1 MIKYQQYMASDVTWL
16 NSIPSHW
23 SINQIKRNLKLL
35 TDYDANGSFSNIAK
49 NVNRVEDSKLKYAW
63 FVRTTDL
70 EKHTDQTDI
79 LKEFIWIDKST
90 YNYLGKTKL
99 FGGELLLAK
108 RGDIG
113 RIYIMPKTEYPA
125 SLAPNLYLA
134 RLNENIITS
143 KFAYYFLIS
152 SYGLYQLNLR
162 NKSTTI
168 GALYKDD
175 FKSIEFVIPPLK
187 EQTQIA
193 NYLDDKTTLIDK
205 KIKLLKQKIKH
216 YKAYRKTLINETVTK
231 GLDKTVKLKDSG
243 VNWIG
248 EIPEHW
254 EVKRLKDLSNFINGF
269 AFNSKEYIDSGIP
282 IIRISNISNDINFEE
297 CKYVDSSYLKL
308 AKDSLIKVN
317 DILVAMTGATIGKN
331 AIYREEKKALLNQRV
346 GIIRAKKLIN
356 NLFLFQLIKSQIF
369 KDYIDLL
376 CGGSAQENIS
386 KTQIENFYIQL
397 PPLKEQQQIADYLDS
412 KTTIIDK
419 IVTNIETQ
427 ITTLKELRKT
437 VINEVVTGKVK
448 VTA

>member
-1 MIKYQQYMASDVTWL
+1 MEKYNEYKDSGIEWLGEIPGHWEVGRIKDVFNQISLSSNILKKDTYIPLENLEAFTGRLIKYASNENDETTNLFKRGDVL
-16 NSIPSHW
+16 FN
-23 SINQIKRNLKLL
+23 KL
-35 TDYDANGSFSNIAK
+35 
-49 NVNRVEDSKLKYAW
+49 RP
-63 FVRTTDL
+63 
-70 EKHTDQTDI
+70 
-79 LKEFIWIDKST
+79 
-90 YNYLGKTKL
+90 YLGKVYFANFDGGVSGEVIVYRTKNAL
-99 FGGELLLAK
+99 KSKYDSKYFFYRFL
-108 RGDIG
+108 
-113 RIYIMPKTEYPA
+113 
-125 SLAPNLYLA
+125 S
-134 RLNENIITS
+134 S
-143 KFAYYFLIS
+143 KFIFKVNSLTEGVKMPRTNPFKIS
-152 SYGLYQLNLR
+152 SLN
-162 NKSTTI
+162 I
-168 GALYKDD
+168 A
-175 FKSIEFVIPPLK
+175 FPPLK

-193 NYLDDKTTLIDK
+193 NYLDAKTNAIDK
-205 KIKLLKQKIKH
+205 KESLLQQKIKH

-243 VNWIG
+243 IDWIG

-331 AIYREEKKALLNQRV
+331 AIYKEEKKALLNQRV

-397 PPLKEQQQIADYLDS
+397 PPLNEQQQIADFLGA
-412 KTTIIDK
+412 KTNTIDNI
-419 IVTNIETQ
+419 INNIETQ
-427 ITTLKELRKT
+427 ITILKELRKT
-437 VINEVVTGKVK
+437 LINEVVTGKVK

>member
-1 MIKYQQYMASDVTWL
+1 MKRYNDYKDSGIEWLGNIPKHWETFRFIDNVKLRHGYQFRDNDFTDDGIRVVKISQLDPKGNLNLTKSSFIASNRL
-16 NSIPSHW
+16 NS
-23 SINQIKRNLKLL
+23 
-35 TDYDANGSFSNIAK
+35 
-49 NVNRVEDSKLKYAW
+49 
-63 FVRTTDL
+63 
-70 EKHTDQTDI
+70 
-79 LKEFIWIDKST
+79 
-90 YNYLGKTKL
+90 
-99 FGGELLLAK
+99 
-108 RGDIG
+108 
-113 RIYIMPKTEYPA
+113 
-125 SLAPNLYLA
+125 
-134 RLNENIITS
+134 
-143 KFAYYFLIS
+143 
-152 SYGLYQLNLR
+152 
-162 NKSTTI
+162 
-168 GALYKDD
+168 
-175 FKSIEFVIPPLK
+175 FKSIRIYQDDILMALTGGTIGKIIRVGKISVPLLQNYRVGNFFPDKKKLNKTFLYFLLASQVTEEQINYLLNRNGQPNIGKESFKNMFFTLPPLK

-193 NYLDDKTTLIDK
+193 NYLDAKTTAIDK
-205 KIKLLKQKIKH
+205 KVSLLQQKIKH

-243 VNWIG
+243 IDWIG

-331 AIYREEKKALLNQRV
+331 AIYKEEKKALLNQRV

-397 PPLKEQQQIADYLDS
+397 PPLNEQQQIADFLDA
-412 KTTIIDK
+412 KTNTIDN
-419 IVTNIETQ
+419 IVNNIETQ

-437 VINEVVTGKVK
+437 LINEVVTGKVK